1 MAEAALYRLL
11 TWLSP
16 GYPLGAF
23 SYSHGLEHAVEAGLV
38 RDAAGL
44 EAYAAAALAHGAARV
59 DAALL
64 AAAWD
69 AARRDDLAALEE
81 LADLGVAWRGSAEL
95 GLESAAQG
103 DAFLRTTI
111 AASPHPLLAAL
122 AARRGA
128 PGAPTPLPVAL
139 GAAAAAHGVP
149 MTPTA
154 TAFLHAFAAG
164 LISAGVRLVPL
175 GQTEG
180 QRVLAALE
188 TIIHTAAAEARSTPL
203 DEVGTAVPVIDWCSM
218 RHETQHTRLFR
229 S

>member
-44 EAYAAAALAHGAARV
+44 EAYAAAALAYGAARV

-64 AAAWD
+64 AAAWE
-69 AARRDDLAALEE
+69 AAQRDDLAALEE

-95 GLESAAQG
+95 GLESTAQG
-103 DAFLRTTI
+103 AAFLRTTI
-111 AASPHPLLAAL
+111 AASPHSLLDAL
-122 AARRGA
+122 ASRREVSGA
-128 PGAPTPLPVAL
+128 PMPLPVAL
-139 GAAAAAHGVP
+139 GAAAAVHGVP
-149 MTPTA
+149 MTQTA

-164 LISAGVRLVPL
+164 LVSAGVRLVPL
-175 GQTEG
+175 GQTDG

-188 TIIHTAAAEARSTPL
+188 SIIHGAAAEAGGTPL
-203 DEVGTAVPVIDWCSM
+203 DEVGTAAPVIDWCSM

>member
-1 MAEAALYRLL
+1 MTATPTPVAEAALYRLL

-38 RDAAGL
+38 RGAAGL
-44 EAYAAAALAHGAARV
+44 EAYAAAALAYGAARV
-59 DAALL
+59 D
-64 AAAWD
+64 
-69 AARRDDLAALEE
+69 AALEE
-81 LADLGVAWRGSAEL
+81 LADLGVAWRGGAEL

-103 DAFLRTTI
+103 DAFLRTTG
-111 AASPHPLLAAL
+111 AAWPHPFLGAL
-122 AARRGA
+122 VARQEASGA
-128 PGAPTPLPVAL
+128 TTPLPVAL
-139 GAAAAAHGVP
+139 GAAAAAHGVAMLP
-149 MTPTA
+149 AA

-164 LISAGVRLVPL
+164 LVSAGVRLVPL
-175 GQTEG
+175 GQTQG

-188 TIIHTAAAEARSTPL
+188 GVVHAAVAAAGSTPL
-203 DEVGTAVPVIDWCSM
+203 DEVGTAAPIIDWCSM